1 MSTIDEEYP
10 NIIKE
15 MQDAL
20 CRIERKSK
28 ERMGLPTEPEDD
40 VTNIKHHL
48 EDTLRMLADDVV
60 HYNVVIS
67 DADRK
72 ARLDVIGDFVA
83 YIRDYEQNK
92 ELLARQ
98 PEVGQERDD

>member
-1 MSTIDEEYP
+1 MKNNEGDYAKLM
-10 NIIKE
+10 KE

-20 CRIERKSK
+20 CRVERKSK
-28 ERMGLPTEPEDD
+28 ERMGIPTEPEDD
-40 VTNIKHHL
+40 VTDIKHHL

-92 ELLARQ
+92 ELLTRQ
-98 PEVGQERDD
+98 PEVGQERDE

>member
-1 MSTIDEEYP
+1 MKNNEGDYAKLM
-10 NIIKE
+10 KE

-20 CRIERKSK
+20 CRVERKSK
-28 ERMGLPTEPEDD
+28 ERMGIPTEPEDD
-40 VTNIKHHL
+40 VTDIKHHL

-98 PEVGQERDD
+98 PEVGQGRDE

>member
-1 MSTIDEEYP
+1 MKNNEGDYAKLM
-10 NIIKE
+10 KE

-20 CRIERKSK
+20 CRVERKSK
-28 ERMGLPTEPEDD
+28 ESRGIPTEPEDD
-40 VTNIKHHL
+40 VTDIKHHL

-98 PEVGQERDD
+98 PEVGQGRDD